1 MERLAAKRFLR
12 RLIRAVDMM
21 ISKTK
26 QNGFSYIDVMIAIVI
41 LMIGILSMAG
51 ALAANL
57 VRSAE
62 SEKRTMAKQ
71 LALSTIESIMSAK
84 EIEREGVVD
93 GWESLRNTLTSVP
106 PGEINGIFRTGY
118 NPVRAEVGW
127 DGVAGTIDD
136 ACSNQGPCV
145 VPDRPINA
153 SAIIAGV
160 QREIVITDVPDA
172 ERPSPPNPIS
182 RRRIDVN
189 IKYFVNQATRLETMS
204 TIITNY

>member
-1 MERLAAKRFLR
+1 MTILDKR
-12 RLIRAVDMM
+12 
-21 ISKTK
+21 

-41 LMIGILSMAG
+41 MMVGILAMAG
-51 ALAANL
+51 ALSANL
-57 VRSAE
+57 VRSME

-84 EIEREGVVD
+84 EIERPGVVD
-93 GWESLRNTLTSVP
+93 GWESLRNILDVVP
-106 PGEINGIFRTGY
+106 SGEINGIFRTGY

-136 ACSNQGPCV
+136 ACSGIVPCS
-145 VPDRPINA
+145 VPGRPVNA
-153 SAIIAGV
+153 SPLIPGV
-160 QREIVITDVPDA
+160 QREIIITDVPDP

-189 IKYFVNQATRLETMS
+189 VKYFVNQATRLETMS
-204 TIITNY
+204 TIITNF